1 MVGNEPAAGT
11 TPETEVRAPQRESRS
26 FRPGIRAA
34 RWLVLL
40 ALLALWQLGVTAG
53 AVDPYFYSSPREIGQ
68 TLVELF
74 GEGRI
79 WEHLVATVQA
89 AVLGLLIGFALG
101 SLLGWLAARYRWVAE
116 FVEPVMTL
124 LNSVPRIVVTPMII
138 LWLGIGL
145 ESKIAAAFLLVFVV
159 IFFSVY
165 TGIRQVNRDLVDRV
179 RILGGNERAIL
190 RHVYVPSV
198 AAYVFSSLRLTVG
211 FAFTGAIV
219 GEYMASSRGLGYLLN
234 FAQNS
239 QNAALMLSTVVI
251 IMVVIMGIFAL
262 LGRVERRAMVWRD
275 EH

>member
-1 MVGNEPAAGT
+1 MAGNESALGT
-11 TPETEVRAPQRESRS
+11 TTETGTRAPQRGPRS
-26 FRPGIRAA
+26 FRPGIGVA

-40 ALLALWQLGVTAG
+40 ALLALWQLGVEAG
-53 AVDPYFYSSPREIGQ
+53 AIDPYFYSSPREIGQ
-68 TLVELF
+68 TLIELF
-74 GEGRI
+74 SGGRI
-79 WEHLVATVQA
+79 WEHLVATLQA
-89 AVLGLLIGFALG
+89 AVLGLLIGFVLG

-179 RILGGNERAIL
+179 RILGGNERDIL

-262 LGRVERRAMVWRD
+262 LSRVERRAMVWRD

>member
-11 TPETEVRAPQRESRS
+11 TPETEGRVPQRESRS

-40 ALLALWQLGVTAG
+40 ALLALWQLGVEAD
-53 AVDPYFYSSPREIGQ
+53 AIDPYFYSSPQEIGQ

-79 WEHLVATVQA
+79 WEHLAATLQA

-262 LGRVERRAMVWRD
+262 LSRVERRAMVWRD

>member
-1 MVGNEPAAGT
+1 M
-11 TPETEVRAPQRESRS
+11 
-26 FRPGIRAA
+26 
-34 RWLVLL
+34 
-40 ALLALWQLGVTAG
+40 
-53 AVDPYFYSSPREIGQ
+53 
-68 TLVELF
+68 
-74 GEGRI
+74 
-79 WEHLVATVQA
+79 
-89 AVLGLLIGFALG
+89 
-101 SLLGWLAARYRWVAE
+101 
-116 FVEPVMTL
+116 
-124 LNSVPRIVVTPMII
+124 
-138 LWLGIGL
+138 
-145 ESKIAAAFLLVFVV
+145 
-159 IFFSVY
+159 
-165 TGIRQVNRDLVDRV
+165 
-179 RILGGNERAIL
+179 

>member
-11 TPETEVRAPQRESRS
+11 TTETEARAPQRESRP
-26 FRPGIRAA
+26 FRPGIRTA

-40 ALLALWQLGVTAG
+40 ALLALWQFGVTAG
-53 AVDPYFYSSPREIGQ
+53 AIDPHFYSSPREIGQ

-79 WEHLVATVQA
+79 WEHMAATLQP
-89 AVLGLLIGFALG
+89 AVFGLLIGFALG

-165 TGIRQVNRDLVDRV
+165 TGIRQVNHDLVDRV